1 MSRARTCERPSVPR
15 TRLNS
20 GALRWLLQLQLQSA
34 RLLRCRARTS
44 AAYAF
49 VPKDTL
55 CVRAGA
61 STGRQP
67 PGRCAGSRVK
77 ASGHGDL
84 ID

>member
-1 MSRARTCERPSVPR
+1 MSRARACERPSVPQ
-15 TRLNS
+15 TRLKS
-20 GALRWLLQLQLQSA
+20 GALRW
-34 RLLRCRARTS
+34 LLRCRARTS
-44 AAYAF
+44 AAYAV

>member
-15 TRLNS
+15 TRLKS
-20 GALRWLLQLQLQSA
+20 GALRWLLQLQSA
-34 RLLRCRARTS
+34 GLLRCRARTS
-44 AAYAF
+44 AAYAV